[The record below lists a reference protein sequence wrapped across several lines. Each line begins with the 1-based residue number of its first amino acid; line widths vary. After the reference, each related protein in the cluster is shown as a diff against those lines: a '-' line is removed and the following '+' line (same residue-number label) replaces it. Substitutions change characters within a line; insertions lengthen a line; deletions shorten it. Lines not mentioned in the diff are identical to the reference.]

1 MPTIEVLTHI
11 NAPQERCFQLALSVD
26 LHTIS
31 ASQTQEEIIGDIR
44 TGVLQPGDS
53 VTFRARHFGV
63 WQTLASK
70 ITEYTSPVY
79 FCDEMQQGA
88 FKRMRH
94 EHHFEAHG
102 SGTIMRDV
110 FEFVSPLG
118 WLGRVVDA
126 LVLKR
131 YLRRFLAERG
141 RVVKHYAE
149 TEAWRDV
156 LPEKLHLPE
165 A

>member
-1 MPTIEVLTHI
+1 MPTIEVLTFI
-11 NAPQERCFQLALSVD
+11 SAPQARCFQLALSMD

-31 ASQTQEEIIGDIR
+31 ASQTQEKIVGGVR
-44 TGVLQPGDS
+44 SGVLQLGDS

-63 WQTLASK
+63 WQTLTSK
-70 ITEYTSPVY
+70 VTELEAPVY
-79 FCDEMQQGA
+79 FCDEMQRGA

-94 EHHFEAHG
+94 EHHFQVQDA
-102 SGTIMRDV
+102 GTLMRDV
-110 FEFVSPLG
+110 FEFASPLG
-118 WLGRVVDA
+118 WLGRAVDA

-131 YLRRFLAERG
+131 YLQHFLVERG

-149 TEAWRDV
+149 SGQWRKV
-156 LPEKLHLPE
+156 LP